1 MHLSRQCR
9 WQHWFAVSNAPVW
22 MLTTE
27 TPAQMSGVPSSKLQ
41 AILWLLKKNWFYKYL
56 IHSMWRLCE
65 RFHFFYTSH
74 FSPVGLFPWL
84 STHASKV
91 VYHTA
96 TWSSL
101 NSSVST
107 QQMLMYCQKLSLS
120 PLRCLFLQCITS
132 LSPSLPLLA
141 ELANDFDFRYCV
153 FSRGHCYPDWPIVYQ
168 IQKHNSSPFA
178 LGRFF
183 KSLFFTLT
191 NPLNK
196 ESCIFK
202 QVCGYIK

>member
-120 PLRCLFLQCITS
+120 LLRCLFLQCITS

-178 LGRFF
+178 LGRFLNHY
-183 KSLFFTLT
+183 SLRWQ
-191 NPLNK
+191 
-196 ESCIFK
+196 IH
-202 QVCGYIK
+202 